1 MGKLVE
7 LRVLPLEC
15 LVPQNM
21 ADHPLELGAGDLEHI
36 HRVVIGQALHKVGV
50 VDHGPEGIAADR
62 TRAHQHQVDA
72 EAVAQNVGDEV
83 AERCFLIALWM
94 GQLAGKA
101 GDDAVVLLRGHALV
115 VLDKALQLLVAR
127 AVHIVDGN
135 HPPGKGVD
143 GVEVGVHH
151 DVEAADLVGAC
162 ARLHDVN
169 IVDLGGLL

>member
-1 MGKLVE
+1 M
-7 LRVLPLEC
+7 
-15 LVPQNM
+15 
-21 ADHPLELGAGDLEHI
+21 
-36 HRVVIGQALHKVGV
+36 
-50 VDHGPEGIAADR
+50 DHGPEGIAADR

-101 GDDAVVLLRGHALV
+101 GDDAVVLLRGGAPVALNE
-115 VLDKALQLLVAR
+115 VLYLLVPGT
-127 AVHIVDGN
+127 VGIIDGD
-135 HPPGKGVD
+135 HLPGKGVD

-151 DVEAADLVGAC
+151 DVEPADLVGAG

-169 IVDLGGLL
+169 VVDLEGLL